1 MKPYKLIFA
10 VCVIL
15 IFISS
20 GCGNSTKPNE
30 ETAIESEN
38 LIQVTVQQFAADSMK
53 TGEITRRSFEEEVI
67 CNGYISAPPNGIAQV
82 SASVSGIVGSI
93 SCAIGD
99 NVKKGQILA
108 RISSNELM
116 MLQQEFTES
125 TAKLKRLKLDYE
137 RGKSLYD
144 EKIGAEKDFIAIE
157 SDYKSMLSK
166 YNSLKLRLQ
175 LLKLDVTRIESGDM
189 YAEFPLI
196 APISGYITSQN
207 LILGQFIEQQKSLV
221 EIVDVNQLQLYLS
234 VFENEIGK
242 LRTGQNLQFN
252 AAGEPSVLNSATLT
266 SISKTI
272 NPETKTILC
281 TAKIKSGE
289 RSRLINNSFIEAR
302 IGVNRKEA
310 NALPTEAI
318 LKSEKDHYVY
328 QIVKSDNQAY
338 FLRKVKVEIGM
349 ALDGFTE
356 IVGGDQ
362 LTNVLVK
369 GVYNLPVQ

>member
-1 MKPYKLIFA
+1 MKLYKIFFPFFVSLVLI
-10 VCVIL
+10 VT
-15 IFISS
+15 
-20 GCGNSTKPNE
+20 GCGQSPKTTEKTTE
-30 ETAIESEN
+30 ESEN
-38 LIQVTVQQFAADSMK
+38 LIQVTVQQFKEDGMQS
-53 TGEITRRSFEEEVI
+53 GEITRRSFEEEVS
-67 CNGYISAPPNGIAQV
+67 CNGYVSATPNGMAQV
-82 SASVSGIVGSI
+82 SAPVSGIVGSI

-99 NVKKGQILA
+99 NVKKGQVLA
-108 RISSNELM
+108 KISSNELM

-125 TAKLKRLKLDYE
+125 AARLKRLKLDYE
-137 RGKSLYD
+137 RGKSLYE

-157 SDYKSMLSK
+157 SEYKSMLSK
-166 YNSLKLRLQ
+166 YSSLKLRLQ
-175 LLKLDVTRIESGDM
+175 LLKLDVTKIESGDL

-196 APISGYITSQN
+196 APISGFITTQN
-207 LILGQFIEQQKSLV
+207 LVLGQFIEQQKSLV
-221 EIVDVNQLQLYLS
+221 EIVDVSQLQLQLS

-252 AAGEPSVLNSATLT
+252 TAGEPSVLHSATLT

-281 TAKIKSGE
+281 TAKIKPGE
-289 RSRLINNSFIEAR
+289 GSTLINNSFVEAR

-328 QIVKSDNQAY
+328 QIVKSDSQAY
-338 FLRKVKVEIGM
+338 SLRKVKVEIGM

-356 IVGGDQ
+356 IIGGES
-362 LTNVLVK
+362 LTNILVK

>member
-1 MKPYKLIFA
+1 MKLYKIFSPF
-10 VCVIL
+10 CMSL
-15 IFISS
+15 IFIIS
-20 GCGNSTKPNE
+20 GCGESSKTTEKTTE
-30 ETAIESEN
+30 EPEN
-38 LIQVTVQQFAADSMK
+38 LIQVTVQQFKEDNMQS
-53 TGEITRRSFEEEVI
+53 GEITRRSFEEEVS
-67 CNGYISAPPNGIAQV
+67 CNGYISATPNGLAQV
-82 SASVSGIVGSI
+82 SAPVSGIVGSI

-99 NVKKGQILA
+99 NVRKGQVLA

-116 MLQQEFTES
+116 ILQQEFTES
-125 TAKLKRLKLDYE
+125 AAKLKRLKLDYE

-157 SDYKSMLSK
+157 SEYKSMLSK
-166 YNSLKLRLQ
+166 NSSLKLRLQ
-175 LLKLDVTRIESGDM
+175 LLKLDVTKVESGDL

-196 APISGYITSQN
+196 APISGYITIQN
-207 LILGQFIEQQKSLV
+207 LILGQFVEQQKSLV
-221 EIVDVNQLQLYLS
+221 EIVDVSQLQLQLS

-252 AAGEPSVLNSATLT
+252 TAGEPSVIHTATLT

-281 TAKIKSGE
+281 TAKITSIKGS
-289 RSRLINNSFIEAR
+289 SLINNSFVEAR

-328 QIVKSDNQAY
+328 QIVKSDSQAY
-338 FLRKVKVEIGM
+338 SLRKVKVEIGM
-349 ALDGFTE
+349 AFEGFTE
-356 IVGGDQ
+356 IIGGEP
-362 LTNVLVK
+362 LTNILIK